1 MAETHESRPPPAGG
15 PDSGGI
21 TYDPYAH
28 PGLFHTLEPIIAK
41 KDSSGAILHD
51 ESGHVVYLV
60 PPAVLAMLLT
70 ALLLGIVARLGTRRL
85 QRTPKPGLQMV
96 MEMAYGWFAHLCR
109 QIIGPESERFVP
121 LVGSLFI
128 FILCMNWLG
137 VVPGMLAPTANLNVT
152 VGLALTVFVA
162 TQVYGLQAR
171 GLGYLRNFA
180 EGPWWLWWLMVPVH
194 IVGELAR
201 PLSLSFRLFGNIFGE
216 DIAVGVFII
225 LGAAVLKAAYLPLP
239 LHLPMMG
246 FALFGGFVQAL
257 IFATL
262 TAVYVGG
269 AVQAHEEHG

>member
-1 MAETHESRPPPAGG
+1 MAETHEPHPPPAGG

-60 PPAVLAMLLT
+60 PPAIVAMLLI
-70 ALLLGIVARLGTRRL
+70 ALLLGVVARLGTRRL

-109 QIIGPESERFVP
+109 QIIGPDSERFVP
-121 LVGSLFI
+121 FVGTLFI

-152 VGLALTVFVA
+152 AGLALTVFVA
-162 TQVYGLQAR
+162 TQVYGLR
-171 GLGYLRNFA
+171 THGLRYFGHFT
-180 EGPWWLWWLMVPVH
+180 EGPWPLWIFIVPIH

-216 DIAVGVFII
+216 DTAIGVFIV
-225 LGAAVLKAAYLPLP
+225 LGAAVLKAIYLPLP
-239 LHLPMMG
+239 LHLPMVA

-262 TAVYVGG
+262 TAVYIGG
-269 AVQAHEEHG
+269 AVRIHES